1 MTSRVRYTL
10 LGLMLALLVA
20 ALGYLLYSRLSVK
33 SSTPPKAPKISLIPS
48 TPPPPPPPPKEE
60 KKPEPPKEQKEVK
73 VDPTPQVKDAP
84 PAPPSPELKMEGAAG
99 DGPSAFA
106 AGKVTREDMVP
117 PAAKPAPTPAPTPT
131 PTPAPPQQPELPKA
145 VSGLFNPLTNYA
157 NGLKGEVQRFLARNK
172 DLRQRAYK
180 VELHLWV
187 DGDGQLTRHELIGSS
202 GDDTTD
208 ELIRQAMA
216 SLGRTSM
223 VPPQQMPQPIRLSLA
238 TGGR

>member
-1 MTSRVRYTL
+1 M
-10 LGLMLALLVA
+10 
-20 ALGYLLYSRLSVK
+20 
-33 SSTPPKAPKISLIPS
+33 PS

-84 PAPPSPELKMEGAAG
+84 QAPPSPELKMEGPAG

-106 AGKVTREDMVP
+106 AGKVTREEVVP
-117 PAAKPAPTPAPTPT
+117 PAAKPTPVPA
-131 PTPAPPQQPELPKA
+131 PAPPLPPVLPKA
-145 VSGLFNPLTNYA
+145 ASGLFNPLTNYA

-172 DLRQRAYK
+172 ELRQRAYK

-216 SLGRTSM
+216 GLGRTSM

>member
-1 MTSRVRYTL
+1 MRSRVRYTV
-10 LGLMLALLVA
+10 LGLLVALLVC
-20 ALGYLLYSRLSVK
+20 ALSYLIYSRLSVK
-33 SSTPPKAPKISLIPS
+33 SAKPPKAPRISLIPS

-84 PAPPSPELKMEGAAG
+84 QAPPSPELKMEGPAG
-99 DGPSAFA
+99 DGPSAFT
-106 AGKVTREDMVP
+106 AGKVTREEVVP
-117 PAAKPAPTPAPTPT
+117 PAAKSAPA
-131 PTPAPPQQPELPKA
+131 PAPPLPPVLPKA
-145 VSGLFNPLTNYA
+145 ASGLFNPLTNYA

-172 DLRQRAYK
+172 ELRQRAYK

-202 GDDTTD
+202 GDDSTD
-208 ELIRQAMA
+208 DMIRQAMVGM
-216 SLGRTSM
+216 GRISM
-223 VPPQQMPQPIRLSLA
+223 IPPQQMPQPIRLSLA

>member
-1 MTSRVRYTL
+1 MTPRVRYTV
-10 LGLMLALLVA
+10 LGLVA
-20 ALGYLLYSRLSVK
+20 ALLVCALGYLIYSRMDVK
-33 SSTPPKAPKISLIPS
+33 SAKPPKAPKISLIPS

-106 AGKVTREDMVP
+106 AGKVTREDVVP
-117 PAAKPAPTPAPTPT
+117 PVAKPAAPPA
-131 PTPAPPQQPELPKA
+131 PAPPQQAVLPKA

-172 DLRQRAYK
+172 ELRQRAYK

-187 DGDGQLTRHELIGSS
+187 DTDGQLTRHELIGSS
-202 GDDTTD
+202 GDDATD

-216 SLGRTSM
+216 GLGRTSM